1 MGDMKWGRDWHFRII
16 NMTLVQQIV
25 PGLYMYTHVY
35 VYVCTC
41 TCTLCPCQQRKVME
55 AREGK
60 WRHKRQTD
68 ISKKNTEIP

>member
-1 MGDMKWGRDWHFRII
+1 MADMKWGRDWHFRII

-35 VYVCTC
+35 MHVRTC
-41 TCTLCPCQQRKVME
+41 TCTMYTCTLYTCQQRKVMK

-60 WRHKRQTD
+60 
-68 ISKKNTEIP
+68 